1 MSAELNPQATLEKET
16 GRIEA
21 FSDGVLAIAITLLV
35 LEIRLPETEETGLLR
50 ALLESWP
57 SYFAYIVSFTT
68 IGVMWLNHHQ
78 IFKVIK
84 RIDNVFIL
92 LNTLL
97 LMLITFVNFPT
108 VVMADYLGKP
118 DEKVAGVF
126 YAGTFVITAIIFN
139 LLWRY
144 AAAGNRLLDKNSDPE
159 YVKSITDSYSFGPVF
174 YLIAVALALVNVP
187 LSLIWQFALVVFFSL
202 TGNRK
207 S

>member
-1 MSAELNPQATLEKET
+1 MNAEASREAGIEKET

-35 LEIRLPETEETGLLR
+35 LEIRLPEGEGALTER
-50 ALLESWP
+50 LLEIWP
-57 SYFAYIVSFTT
+57 SYFAYLLSFIT

-84 RIDNVFIL
+84 RLDNTFIL

-97 LMLITFVNFPT
+97 LLLITFVNFPT
-108 VVMADYLGKP
+108 IVLADYLGEA

-126 YAGTFVITAIIFN
+126 YAGTFVVTAIIYN

-144 AAAGNRLLDKNSDPE
+144 ASHNGRLLDTKADPT
-159 YVKSITDSYSFGPVF
+159 YIRSITNSYRFGPI
-174 YLIAVALALVNVP
+174 YYGIAVVLALFNVP
-187 LSLIWQFALVVFFSL
+187 LSLIWQLGLVVFYGL

-207 S
+207 F